1 MLQSVGSQRVGHN
14 SAQFISVQ
22 FSSSIMSDSLPPHEL
37 QHTKLPLY
45 VEGIDLDYCNIE
57 RFALETNRDHS
68 IIFEIA
74 PKHCISD
81 SPKIFLPTVVDI
93 MFI

>member
-1 MLQSVGSQRVGHN
+1 MDWFKIGKGVRQGCILSHFLFN
-14 SAQFISVQ
+14 
-22 FSSSIMSDSLPPHEL
+22 
-37 QHTKLPLY
+37 LY
-45 VEGIDLDYCNIE
+45 VEGRDLDYCNIE
-57 RFALETNRDHS
+57 RFALETNRDHC

-81 SPKIFLPTVVDI
+81 SSKIFLPTVVDI